1 MASRIKGLTIEIGGN
16 TTKLQA
22 ALKGVNTQ
30 IRSTTT
36 SLRDVDRLLKFN
48 PGNTELLR
56 QKQQLLAKSIQ
67 DTNEKLK
74 TLKETQ
80 RQMDAAGVDKN
91 SDEYQ
96 RLRREIIETENKL
109 KSLNMEFK
117 NFGSV
122 ASQAIIA
129 AGEKMQ
135 QVGQQIK
142 AVGDSIASVG
152 SKMTRTVTAPI
163 LGIGTAAV
171 KTAADYEAAMSEV
184 RAITGASDDD
194 FQQLSDTAREWG
206 TNSVFS
212 ASEVADAYKYMGMA
226 GWDATQMLEGLPGV
240 LNLAAASGEDLGTV
254 SDIVTDGL
262 TAFGYGAKDAA
273 HFADVLAAA
282 ATSSNTNVSM
292 MGESFKYAAPVAG
305 ALGYSVDDVA
315 VALGLM
321 ANSGIKASQ
330 AGTTLRT
337 VLQNMTNPTDSMAAA
352 MDALGVSLDD
362 GNGNMYSFM
371 EIMEQLRAGFGQLK
385 IPQEEFLSQM
395 EQLDAAFDDGTMSEK
410 EYTDA
415 QAALMERAYG
425 AEGALK
431 AQNAA
436 MLGGARSMSGL
447 LAIVNASDEDFAS
460 LTESIRGSSGAAE
473 RMADTMQDNLA
484 GELKKLKNNLKE
496 LGISFGNVML
506 PAIKKVVGGIQDLI
520 KKLQNLTPKQR
531 EQVVKIAA
539 IAAAIGPAL
548 LAVGKL
554 TSAFGTLVTGAGKV
568 VTGLG
573 KLSSILMANP
583 YAAAAIGAVALA
595 AGIAKIVDAMTETPY
610 EAFTAKLETVKA
622 EMASV
627 NEMTQQYQQLEQTRQ
642 ANVAAVQAETAH
654 SAALKTELDTL
665 LGADRDLTDA
675 ERERANFII
684 TSLFDSLGV
693 EYNRNND
700 LIQQYQ
706 DMAGEIDTL
715 MEKQRQKAFLVANE
729 DMYYEAIKREGEA
742 HTEAQT
748 AYNAYMDAVAAAQ
761 PVFDAFTAAENELAD
776 AAERAG
782 DTVYSFGGSPVEQ
795 AQQNLDSARIAMENA
810 QAELDAL
817 SQQFVDAQ
825 SAADGYTAT
834 IANYEAAS
842 AAVISG
848 SQNAEAAIQQ
858 LNQGFITAETGT
870 ATSLANQVIAANQA
884 YEELVAAVENGYL
897 AADDAAVQG
906 ALALVEASIAEFDK
920 LPNDAQQSIRPLG
933 QNLQRGI
940 ESARSNVQSAAQ
952 SVTRSGV
959 DTMAREGQAA
969 TQSGQSTGNG
979 YAQGLRNSESEVR
992 SAARY
997 LANAANQEFQAT
1009 QQIKSPSRVWRKFG
1023 RFTGQGLIL
1032 GLQDE
1037 KPAVERAVAGLLG
1050 TPDMSGLNTSASA
1063 FMARTPAG
1071 AGSARDTVAKINA
1084 IENTLTR
1091 LLDVCERGGNVYLDK
1106 RTIVGEI
1113 APGISRTIGSA
1124 AWGLA

>member
-22 ALKGVNTQ
+22 ALKGVNSQ
-30 IRSTTT
+30 IRTTTT

-56 QKQQLLAKSIQ
+56 QKQQLLSKQIQ
-67 DTNEKLK
+67 DTTEKLK
-74 TLKETQ
+74 TLREAQK
-80 RQMDAAGVDKN
+80 QMDAAGVDKS
-91 SDEYQ
+91 SDQYQ
-96 RLRREIIETENKL
+96 RLQREIIETENKM
-109 KSLNMEFK
+109 KSLNREMN

-122 ASQAIIA
+122 ASQKIIA
-129 AGEKMQ
+129 VGDTMQ
-135 QVGQQIK
+135 QVGNRIK
-142 AVGDSIASVG
+142 AVGDSIANVG
-152 SKMTRTVTAPI
+152 AQMTRTVTVPI
-163 LGIGTAAV
+163 VALGGAAVNTAAE
-171 KTAADYEAAMSEV
+171 YEAAMSEV

-194 FQQLSDTAREWG
+194 FQRLSDTAREWG
-206 TNSVFS
+206 TNSVYS
-212 ASEVADAYKYMGMA
+212 ASEVAQAYKYMGMA
-226 GWDATQMLEGLPGV
+226 GWDAEQMLEGLPGV
-240 LNLAAASGEDLGTV
+240 LNLAAASGEDLGIV

-262 TAFGYGAKDAA
+262 TAFGYGAQDAA

-315 VALGLM
+315 IALGLM

-371 EIMEQLRAGFGQLK
+371 EIMQQLRAGFGQLK

-425 AEGALK
+425 AEGALR

-484 GELKKLKNNLKE
+484 GELRKLKNNLKE

-506 PAIKKVVGGIQDLI
+506 PAIKRVVAGIQDLI

-531 EQVVKIAA
+531 EQVVRIAA
-539 IAAAIGPAL
+539 ITAAIGPAL
-548 LAVGKL
+548 VAVGKL

-568 VTGLG
+568 VSGFG
-573 KLSSILMANP
+573 KLQTIMLAHP
-583 YAAAAIGAVALA
+583 YAAAAVGAVALA
-595 AGIAKIVDAMTETPY
+595 AGITKIVDAMTETPY

-622 EMASV
+622 EMESV
-627 NEMTQQYQQLEQTRQ
+627 NQMTQQYQQLEQTRQ
-642 ANVAAVQAETAH
+642 ANVAAVQAETTH
-654 SAALKTELDTL
+654 SAALKSELDTL
-665 LGADRDLTDA
+665 LSADRDLTDA
-675 ERERANFII
+675 ERERANFIV
-684 TSLFDSLGV
+684 TSLFESLGI

-729 DMYYEAIKREGEA
+729 DMYYEAIKRESQA

-761 PVFDAFTAAENELAD
+761 PVFDAFTAAENELAN

-782 DTVYSFGGSPVEQ
+782 ETVYSFGGSPVEQ
-795 AQQNLDSARIAMENA
+795 AQMNLDSARIAMENA

-825 SAADGYTAT
+825 SAADGYSAT

-870 ATSLANQVIAANQA
+870 ATSLANQVVAANQA

-906 ALALVEASIAEFDK
+906 ALELVEASIAEFDK
-920 LPNDAQQSIRPLG
+920 LPTDAQQSIQPLG

-969 TQSGQSTGNG
+969 QQSGQSTGNG

-1009 QQIKSPSRVWRKFG
+1009 QQIKSPSRRWRRFG
-1023 RFTGQGLIL
+1023 RFTAQGLIL
-1032 GLQDE
+1032 GMKDE
-1037 KPAVERAVAGLLG
+1037 QKSVARTAGDLLKL
-1050 TPDMSGLNTSASA
+1050 PDTSGVNTSARG
-1063 FMARTPAG
+1063 FTARAASG
-1071 AGSARDTVAKINA
+1071 ASQMGKVAAKVNA
-1084 IENTLTR
+1084 IENTLSQ
-1091 LLDVCERGGNVYLDK
+1091 LLYVAERGGDVYLDK
-1106 RTIVGEI
+1106 DTIVGEV
-1113 APGISRTIGSA
+1113 APGISRKIGA
-1124 AWGLA
+1124 VAWGMS